1 MLPRHKKALSDIKS
15 AEKKL
20 KDTLTKYTKTRE
32 VLAKVRKDVADA
44 RARLAAAHDLLES

>member
-20 KDTLTKYTKTRE
+20 KDTLTKYTKMRE
-32 VLAKVRKDVADA
+32 ALAKVRKDVAEA
-44 RARLAAAHDLLES
+44 RARLAAAEELLES